1 MIQKAAHGDTA
12 AFGAIIKKYQNLVFA
27 TALQITGD
35 PVSAEDV
42 TQDAFISAFK
52 ALKDL
57 RAENSFPSWLRKITR
72 NIAFS
77 RYKERKRITSLDE
90 AGDLLSLF
98 DVPPIEMEAERKET
112 QDFRNEVGQVLASL

>member
-1 MIQKAAHGDTA
+1 MEQPTTEKDLIQKAAHGETR
-12 AFGAIIKKYQNLVFA
+12 AFGEIINKYQNLVFA

-42 TQDAFISAFK
+42 SQDAFIAAFK

-57 RAENSFPSWLRKITR
+57 RSENAFPSWLRKITR

-77 RYKERKRITSLDE
+77 RYKERKRIASLDE
-90 AGDLLSLF
+90 VGELLSPL
-98 DVPPIEMEAERKET
+98 DVPQIEMETVERPE
-112 QDFRNEVGQVLASL
+112 